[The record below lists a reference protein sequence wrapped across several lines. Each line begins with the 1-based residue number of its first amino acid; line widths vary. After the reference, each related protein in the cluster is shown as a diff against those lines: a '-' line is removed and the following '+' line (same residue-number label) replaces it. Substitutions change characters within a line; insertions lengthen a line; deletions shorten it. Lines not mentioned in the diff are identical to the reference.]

1 MLALQAWCVGKD
13 GPDAEMVN
21 SQLFS
26 LNAGLVALQASLSFM
41 PDNSVVEKL
50 KERMQLI
57 EHAKVSPVTT
67 SLQQYAQQI

>member
-1 MLALQAWCVGKD
+1 MQGFALQA
-13 GPDAEMVN
+13 
-21 SQLFS
+21 L
-26 LNAGLVALQASLSFM
+26 LSFM

-67 SLQQYAQQI
+67 SLQQVCTANLIFMPLSLQLRRLWTD